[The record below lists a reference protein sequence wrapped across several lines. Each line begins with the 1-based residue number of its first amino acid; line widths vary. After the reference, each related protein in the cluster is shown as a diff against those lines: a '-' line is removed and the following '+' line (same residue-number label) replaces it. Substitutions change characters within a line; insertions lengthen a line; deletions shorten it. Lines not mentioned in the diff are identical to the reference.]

1 MTTSASRHT
10 VGRENTAARVAI
22 VLAVLLCLQSCEKPR
37 GPETTAVSGTR
48 QISDSL
54 IRPGDVKATVSNLEQ
69 IGPGGPRG
77 KELTSL
83 LSIWEN
89 RKEALDSF
97 PEGNARTLV
106 EVSIAGALLQA
117 RAAGF
122 VQLTKAQLEGMR
134 ALLKRAINE
143 MPGQTS
149 TRATAALAFYEDDE
163 SVELLR
169 SLASDPANDN
179 WRAAI
184 LALAYMCEP
193 AAAREIETLSNG
205 NTPTSGF
212 AREQSLTAKQF
223 MSTSNVCPERLAR
236 LHPGR

>member
-97 PEGNARTLV
+97 PEVNARTLV

-149 TRATAALAFYEDDE
+149 TRATRHWRSTRTMSRLNCFALSLQTQRTTTGALP
-163 SVELLR
+163 SWR
-169 SLASDPANDN
+169 SHICVNRRPQGRSRPYPTA
-179 WRAAI
+179 
-184 LALAYMCEP
+184 
-193 AAAREIETLSNG
+193 
-205 NTPTSGF
+205 TP
-212 AREQSLTAKQF
+212 RPLVSLEN
-223 MSTSNVCPERLAR
+223 SP
-236 LHPGR
+236 